1 MTKLIR
7 LKTNDTGTD
16 ELCRVLLVVH
26 EAGEVGDDDAAVGDG
41 DEAGTLPRDDDFR
54 HPSTVATEILGKVST
69 GNFQL
74 FFSSRILALAADEVA
89 EARVDVFAEGRGV
102 IPLAQGLGADAIEVE
117 DVELD
122 NTELAEDVEHVALV
136 EG

>member
-1 MTKLIR
+1 M
-7 LKTNDTGTD
+7 
-16 ELCRVLLVVH
+16 H
-26 EAGEVGDDDAAVGDG
+26 EAGEVGDGDAAVGDG
-41 DEAGTLPRDDDFR
+41 DEAGALPRDYDFG
-54 HPSTVATEILGKVST
+54 HASTVASEILGKIST

-102 IPLAQGLGADAIEVE
+102 IPLAQGLGAGAIEVE